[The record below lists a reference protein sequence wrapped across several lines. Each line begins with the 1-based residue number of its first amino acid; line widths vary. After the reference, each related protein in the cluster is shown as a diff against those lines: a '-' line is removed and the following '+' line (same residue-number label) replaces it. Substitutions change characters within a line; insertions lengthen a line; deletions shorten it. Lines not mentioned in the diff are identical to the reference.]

1 MRVIALIDG
10 HTVCMP
16 RIPDEMLS
24 PTRVER
30 MGMSKEIGNKPN
42 G

>member
-1 MRVIALIDG
+1 MRVIALING
-10 HTVCMP
+10 HTVCLP